1 MSSKSIVELV
11 EKLEEIF
18 RKTERNLER
27 LINEFFETSLSI
39 EPFYIERLWFIEPVI
54 PVFEVR
60 EDENE
65 VRIYVNLPGFSKGNV
80 KLYYVP
86 ERKSLLIEGFR
97 EIEGEKKHVKY
108 MIPIT
113 WNVEIEKA
121 KAYMKEGVLV
131 IRLPRKQPYKYEIK
145 IE

>member
-1 MSSKSIVELV
+1 MSLAHLIEMV
-11 EKLEEIF
+11 EKMLRSDF
-18 RKTERNLER
+18 ERR
-27 LINEFFETSLSI
+27 LSEVFETLSI
-39 EPFYIERLWFIEPVI
+39 EPFVERLWFVEPVI

-65 VRIYVNLPGFSKGNV
+65 VRVYVNLPGFSKGNV
-80 KLYYVP
+80 KVFYVP
-86 ERKSLLIEGFR
+86 EKNALLIEGFR

-113 WNVEIEKA
+113 WNVDVQKG
-121 KAYMKEGVLV
+121 KAYMKEGMLV